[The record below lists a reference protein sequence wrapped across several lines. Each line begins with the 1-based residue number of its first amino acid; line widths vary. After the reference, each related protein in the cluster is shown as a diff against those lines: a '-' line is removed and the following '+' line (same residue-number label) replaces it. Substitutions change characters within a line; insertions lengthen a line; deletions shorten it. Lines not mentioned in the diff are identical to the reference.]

1 MDGGSSEG
9 RDAQLAAKPVEGS
22 LSLLC
27 SCTHQQQMFCVPT
40 PAWHLH
46 AKQNDPVLI
55 EHVHG
60 GQTVLLTDIEFHE
73 ANTLKEASEWMGQY
87 APNARLMA
95 GGTDVLVDLKT
106 GRYTTSHVVSLKR
119 IAALRGLTTTNGSLR
134 IGALTTPNQL
144 WAATILWERF
154 PAIVD
159 AVRDMAVPQIRNMA
173 TIGGNIAGAVPSG
186 DTPPILIAL
195 NASVILCSRPGERE
209 VPLQDFFVGP
219 RQTVRRD
226 DEILTEIR
234 VPYPPPRSGAAY
246 ARFALR
252 EANGCPVATVAA
264 SLRLDE
270 KGIIR
275 DARVCVGAVAPTPK
289 LAQKAGAALVGR
301 PADLADFRQ
310 AAEEAMEASRPISDI
325 RSSADYRREL
335 VGVLTR
341 RALDKARERARGER
355 P

>member
-1 MDGGSSEG
+1 
-9 RDAQLAAKPVEGS
+9 
-22 LSLLC
+22 
-27 SCTHQQQMFCVPT
+27 
-40 PAWHLH
+40 
-46 AKQNDPVLI
+46 
-55 EHVHG
+55 
-60 GQTVLLTDIEFHE
+60 VLLTDIEFHE

-106 GRYTTSHVVSLKR
+106 GRYSTSHVVSLNR

-144 WAATILWERF
+144 WASTVIWERF

-173 TIGGNIAGAVPSG
+173 TVGGNIAGAVPSG
-186 DTPPILIAL
+186 DMPPILIVL
-195 NASVILCSRPGERE
+195 NASVILWSRSGERE
-209 VPLQDFFVGP
+209 VPLRDFFVGP
-219 RQTVRRD
+219 RQTLRRD

-234 VPYPPPRSGAAY
+234 VPYPPPRFGAAY
-246 ARFALR
+246 TPFALR
-252 EANGCPVATVAA
+252 EANGCAVAAVAA
-264 SLRLDE
+264 SLQLDE

-275 DARVCVGAVAPTPK
+275 NARVCMGAVAPLPK
-289 LAQKAGAALVGR
+289 LALKAGAVLVGKA
-301 PADLADFRQ
+301 ADKAAFRQ
-310 AAEEAMEASRPISDI
+310 AAEAAQEISQPISDI

-335 VGVLTR
+335 IGILTR
-341 RALDKARERARGER
+341 RALDTARQRAMGER

>member
-1 MDGGSSEG
+1 M
-9 RDAQLAAKPVEGS
+9 
-22 LSLLC
+22 
-27 SCTHQQQMFCVPT
+27 
-40 PAWHLH
+40 
-46 AKQNDPVLI
+46 
-55 EHVHG
+55 
-60 GQTVLLTDIEFHE
+60 LLTDIEFHE

-106 GRYTTSHVVSLKR
+106 GRYSTSHVVSLNR
-119 IAALRGLTTTNGSLR
+119 ISALRGLTTTDGSLR

-144 WAATILWERF
+144 QASTVIWERF
-154 PAIVD
+154 PAILE

-173 TIGGNIAGAVPSG
+173 TVGGNVAGAVPSG
-186 DTPPILIAL
+186 DMPPILIVL
-195 NASVILCSRPGERE
+195 NASVILWSRSEERE

-234 VPYPPPRSGAAY
+234 VPYPPPRFGAAY
-246 ARFALR
+246 SRFALR
-252 EANGCPVATVAA
+252 EANGCAVATVAA

-270 KGIIR
+270 KGVIR
-275 DARVCVGAVAPTPK
+275 DARVCVGAVAPIPK
-289 LAQKAGAALVGR
+289 LAQKAGAVLLGK
-301 PADLADFRQ
+301 PADKAAFRQ
-310 AAEEAMEASRPISDI
+310 AAQEAQEISQPISDI

-335 VGVLTR
+335 IGILTR
-341 RALDKARERARGER
+341 RALDAARQRALGER

>member
-1 MDGGSSEG
+1 
-9 RDAQLAAKPVEGS
+9 
-22 LSLLC
+22 
-27 SCTHQQQMFCVPT
+27 
-40 PAWHLH
+40 
-46 AKQNDPVLI
+46 
-55 EHVHG
+55 
-60 GQTVLLTDIEFHE
+60 VLLTDIEFHE

-106 GRYTTSHVVSLKR
+106 GRYSTSHVISLNR
-119 IAALRGLTTTNGSLR
+119 ITALRGLTTTNGSLR

-144 WAATILWERF
+144 WASTVIWEQF

-173 TIGGNIAGAVPSG
+173 TVGGNIAGAVPSG
-186 DTPPILIAL
+186 DMPPILVAL
-195 NASVILCSRPGERE
+195 NASVILWSRSGERE

-234 VPYPPPRSGAAY
+234 VPYPPPRFGAAY
-246 ARFALR
+246 TPFALR
-252 EANGCPVATVAA
+252 EANGCSVAAVAA
-264 SLRLDE
+264 SLLLDE

-275 DARVCVGAVAPTPK
+275 DARVCVGAVAPIPK
-289 LAQKAGAALVGR
+289 LAQEAGAVLVGKA
-301 PADLADFRQ
+301 ADNAAFRR
-310 AAEEAMEASRPISDI
+310 AAEEAMETSRPISDI

-335 VGVLTR
+335 VGILTR
-341 RALDKARERARGER
+341 RALDTARQRAMGER

>member
-1 MDGGSSEG
+1 M
-9 RDAQLAAKPVEGS
+9 
-22 LSLLC
+22 
-27 SCTHQQQMFCVPT
+27 
-40 PAWHLH
+40 
-46 AKQNDPVLI
+46 
-55 EHVHG
+55 
-60 GQTVLLTDIEFHE
+60 LLTDIEFHE

-106 GRYTTSHVVSLKR
+106 GRYSTSHVISLNR
-119 IAALRGLTTTNGSLR
+119 ITALRGLTTTNGSLR

-144 WAATILWERF
+144 WASTVIWEQF

-173 TIGGNIAGAVPSG
+173 TVGGNIAGAVPSG
-186 DTPPILIAL
+186 DMPPILVAL
-195 NASVILCSRPGERE
+195 NASVILWSRSGERE

-234 VPYPPPRSGAAY
+234 VPYPPPRFGAAY
-246 ARFALR
+246 TPFALR
-252 EANGCPVATVAA
+252 EANGCSVAAVAA
-264 SLRLDE
+264 SLLLDE

-275 DARVCVGAVAPTPK
+275 DARVCVGAVAPIPK
-289 LAQKAGAALVGR
+289 LAQEAGAVLVGKA
-301 PADLADFRQ
+301 ADNAAFRR
-310 AAEEAMEASRPISDI
+310 AAEEAMETSRPISDI

-335 VGVLTR
+335 VGILTR
-341 RALDKARERARGER
+341 RALDTARQRAMGER